1 MGAYSHSEAVRT
13 PRGRAVRMRRTDEAQ
28 SRESTHAKS
37 YPESATDAACTTRG
51 RVPARRGAHA
61 AGNCDSQSSLSH
73 PAGASGRSSG
83 RAAGAGGRGGGR
95 ISARRDDDASGEV
108 ETLESRLPSAP
119 LWLSPQHTPGGRTEY
134 SAT

>member
-73 PAGASGRSSG
+73 LTGASRRSSC

-95 ISARRDDDASGEV
+95 ISARRRERRGGD
-108 ETLESRLPSAP
+108 SRVSSP
-119 LWLSPQHTPGGRTEY
+119 LRAALAFSTTRTGR
-134 SAT
+134 SNGI